1 MAIPLPPIDNLLT
14 PLQQAVEWLS
24 GAPSEKHAG
33 RAGDADDAADASTPE
48 ADPAAAPAQGSD
60 AGDSRSPKSTSR
72 PRPSR
77 TWRGPMRAPSEQRAV
92 AGVRVVRVV
101 EERVAARAQAGRMVI
116 SGRLADVCAE
126 LERLAAL
133 ESVEAVA

>member
-1 MAIPLPPIDNLLT
+1 MAIALPLIVNLLT
-14 PLQQAVEWLS
+14 PLQQAVDWLS

-33 RAGDADDAADASTPE
+33 RAVDADDAPETSSPE
-48 ADPAAAPAQGSD
+48 ADPATAPTHGSD
-60 AGDSRSPKSTSR
+60 AGDSRSPKSTGR

-77 TWRGPMRAPSEQRAV
+77 TWRGPMRAPYEQRAI

-101 EERVAARAQAGRMVI
+101 EERTAARTQAGRMVI

-133 ESVEAVA
+133 ESIEAVA

>member
-1 MAIPLPPIDNLLT
+1 MAIALPLIVNLLT

-33 RAGDADDAADASTPE
+33 RADAADDVAEANKPE
-48 ADPAAAPAQGSD
+48 ADPATAPTQGSD
-60 AGDSRSPKSTSR
+60 AGDSRPPKSTGR

-77 TWRGPMRAPSEQRAV
+77 TWRGPMRAPYEQRAI
-92 AGVRVVRVV
+92 AGVRVVRVI
-101 EERVAARAQAGRMVI
+101 EERAAARAQAGRMVI

-133 ESVEAVA
+133 ESAEAVA